1 MHRGPQD
8 NRTSMTNPPFPLLQT
23 SPPSAWLVCSEG
35 RRSRLRLSLRVPNG
49 LSWRREGPR
58 EVGFSYLC
66 VTELRLGAPAAAS
79 NAPHQVPP
87 GGRVVLS
94 GSCGHR
100 SCFILAF
107 HAGPRISRIQLT
119 LEPLASRLGTPGG
132 HPPLP
137 SHSEELRGT
146 WHKVGLGW
154 TLAP

>member
-8 NRTSMTNPPFPLLQT
+8 NGTSMTNPPFSLLQT
-23 SPPSAWLVCSEG
+23 SPPSAWLVSSEG

-49 LSWRREGPR
+49 LSWPREGPR
-58 EVGFSYLC
+58 QVGFSSLC
-66 VTELRLGAPAAAS
+66 ITELRLGTPAANS
-79 NAPHQVPP
+79 APHQVPP

-94 GSCGHR
+94 GSCGHP

-107 HAGPRISRIQLT
+107 HAGPWISRIQLT
-119 LEPLASRLGTPGG
+119 PEPPASRLGTPGDY
-132 HPPLP
+132 PPLP

-146 WHKVGLGW
+146 WHKVGLEL